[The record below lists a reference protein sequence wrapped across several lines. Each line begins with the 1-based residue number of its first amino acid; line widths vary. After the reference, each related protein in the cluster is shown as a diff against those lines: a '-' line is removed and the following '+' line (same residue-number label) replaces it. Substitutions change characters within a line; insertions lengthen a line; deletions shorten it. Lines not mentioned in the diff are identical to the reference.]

1 MGAAEWRS
9 LARDAQAVSQRQHL
23 LAAAAVL
30 GRAGGLARSLAAV
43 AGGYGPAPT
52 AGLERGV
59 SRRHVYRGEKRGAG
73 VGKTMRG
80 KGTKCVL
87 VVDGKGLPLGVQLA
101 SAKPSEHKLAEST
114 LAQVRVPRAGRGR
127 PRMKPLRVVADRGY
141 DSDPLR
147 KRLKRR
153 GIELIV
159 PYRRNSVL
167 RRYEDGRKLR
177 RYRRR
182 WKVER
187 AIAWLQNFRRV
198 QVRYDRI
205 FTVYQGFV
213 HLACLMIVLRHF

>member
-1 MGAAEWRS
+1 
-9 LARDAQAVSQRQHL
+9 
-23 LAAAAVL
+23 
-30 GRAGGLARSLAAV
+30 
-43 AGGYGPAPT
+43 
-52 AGLERGV
+52 
-59 SRRHVYRGEKRGAG
+59 
-73 VGKTMRG
+73 MRG

-114 LAQVRVPRAGRGR
+114 LAQVRVPRPGRGR

-141 DSDPLR
+141 DSDPMR
-147 KRLKRR
+147 QRLKKR
-153 GIELIV
+153 GIDLIV

-167 RRYEDGRKLR
+167 RRYDDGRKLR

-213 HLACLMIVLRHF
+213 HLACLMIVLRHL